1 MLGCYFHTCILAFS
15 ARNIDERK
23 YSWVKSGRD
32 TIPLMVKHSPK
43 HHLHPK
49 HHTPQKK
56 TFFDF
61 VIYFFALTTP
71 MFEIPQA
78 WLIYANQDAANVS
91 TPTWIYF
98 SVASAVFLT
107 YAVKNR
113 IRPLMLAYSLYLVIE
128 IIIVAGII
136 RYS

>member
-1 MLGCYFHTCILAFS
+1 
-15 ARNIDERK
+15 
-23 YSWVKSGRD
+23 
-32 TIPLMVKHSPK
+32 
-43 HHLHPK
+43 
-49 HHTPQKK
+49 
-56 TFFDF
+56 
-61 VIYFFALTTP
+61 